1 MSALLDVLRRSMHA
15 LRDCWTGLMMLNTS
29 T

>member
-1 MSALLDVLRRSMHA
+1 MIRTLDFVRRFFSAMRE
-15 LRDCWTGLMMLNTS
+15 CWTGLMMLNTS